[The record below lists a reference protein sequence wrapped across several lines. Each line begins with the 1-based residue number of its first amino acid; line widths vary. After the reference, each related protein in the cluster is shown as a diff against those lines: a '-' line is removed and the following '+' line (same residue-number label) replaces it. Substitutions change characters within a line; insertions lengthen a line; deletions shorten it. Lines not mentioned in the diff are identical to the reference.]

1 MLKNLESIILSDLY
15 QYLYNNGWNEIN
27 TELNNSKRFEKTY
40 DGDIFMLILP
50 KNDKVSD
57 YKQRIYEAINT
68 LSELEDIEVNSL
80 LGLICEVNIDKMDIR
95 LVSEDFNKG
104 TIPLN
109 IANNIIPFT
118 REIIISSACV
128 EENPRARY
136 NKPTKKALEY
146 GDIFKL
152 GQTKVG
158 SYIISVEADLGMSED
173 DDIPFE
179 RRILDRVQ
187 ESIYQIVNSDDC
199 NINECYKNGLN
210 SNICDAFAKLKDI
223 KQHID
228 IEYNFIK
235 SKTIKDNKKIPTKVS
250 INNEVF
256 EKAEKLSVKFKEIQV
271 NEEVSIVGKIKNI
284 DLYSIDEGNKSG
296 YLTVNVIY
304 LDEKKKRNIKIYV
317 EGEKFDLACDAF
329 KDHLDVEVTGLLDK
343 SARTWCIDDVKSF
356 DVKYII

>member
-1 MLKNLESIILSDLY
+1 MFKNLESIKLSDLY
-15 QYLYNNGWNEIN
+15 QYLYNNHWKQIN
-27 TELNNSKRFEKTY
+27 TKLNNAKRFEKTY
-40 DGDIFMLILP
+40 DGDTFILIVP
-50 KNDKVSD
+50 KSDELSD
-57 YKQRIYEAINT
+57 YKQRIYEAIKT
-68 LSELEDIEVNSL
+68 LSELEDIEVSNLISS
-80 LGLICEVNIDKMDIR
+80 ICEVNIDKMDIR

-173 DDIPFE
+173 DETPFE

-187 ESIYQIVNSDDC
+187 ESIYQIVNSDSCD
-199 NINECYKNGLN
+199 INEYYKNGLN
-210 SNICDAFAKLKDI
+210 GNICEAFAKLKDI
-223 KQHID
+223 KQPID

-235 SKTIKDNKKIPTKVS
+235 SKTIKDNKNIPSKIS
-250 INNEVF
+250 INNDIF
-256 EKAEKLSVKFKEIQV
+256 EKAEKLSVKFKEIQA
-271 NEEVSIVGKIKNI
+271 NEEVSIIGKIKNI

-296 YLTVNVIY
+296 YLTVNFIY
-304 LDEKKKRNIKIYV
+304 LDEKKKRNVKIYV

-329 KDHLDVEVTGLLDK
+329 KEHLDVKVTGLLDK
-343 SARTWCIDDVKSF
+343 SARTWCIDDVKIF
-356 DVKYII
+356 EV